1 MIKKDQ
7 VAHIANVHG
16 ITHGLAARILD
27 TLTDMVHDTLKEG
40 KPFLLSGVG
49 KFEASLRK
57 GRMGRNPQNGN
68 PVTIPEA
75 TVVKFKASQSIK
87 DVLN

>member
-49 KFEASLRK
+49 KFETSLRK
-57 GRMGRNPQNGN
+57 EC
-68 PVTIPEA
+68 IEL
-75 TVVKFKASQSIK
+75 IY
-87 DVLN
+87 L